1 MTAGQRVSDIIRVS
15 NTLAA
20 GPVEIAPAAK
30 VKTSQILCFALP
42 LFSYIML
49 CFALALFSYIMLWL
63 YSHILCCALFSYIM
77 LCFALALFSY
87 IMLCF
92 ALAIF
97 CDVILDQV
105 LHFHLIPPLLYLL
118 YI

>member
-30 VKTSQILCFALP
+30 VKTSLILCFALPLFSYIMLCFALP

-49 CFALALFSYIMLWL
+49 CFALALF
-63 YSHILCCALFSYIM
+63 
-77 LCFALALFSY
+77 
-87 IMLCF
+87 
-92 ALAIF
+92 
-97 CDVILDQV
+97 CDIILDQV

>member
-49 CFALALFSYIMLWL
+49 CFALALF
-63 YSHILCCALFSYIM
+63 
-77 LCFALALFSY
+77 
-87 IMLCF
+87 
-92 ALAIF
+92 
-97 CDVILDQV
+97 CDIILDQV
-105 LHFHLIPPLLYLL
+105 IHFHLIPPLLHLL
-118 YI
+118 YM

>member
-49 CFALALFSYIMLWL
+49 CFALALFCGI
-63 YSHILCCALFSYIM
+63 
-77 LCFALALFSY
+77 
-87 IMLCF
+87 
-92 ALAIF
+92 
-97 CDVILDQV
+97 ILDQV